1 MIFSL
6 IVNNNRYVYVFRS
19 KTQAYSV
26 SYKASLNIRVIA
38 LPISFTFKDS
48 LDLDAMNNDD
58 NAQKKTDDTTKG
70 KEKKVCAVNASCWVT
85 TFEDE
90 CCLQRGNVSLV
101 RYVEVRD
108 EALAFKLQSEVVCV
122 RACVCLCLCLCLCLC
137 ACA

>member
-1 MIFSL
+1 MFSL
-6 IVNNNRYVYVFRS
+6 IINNNWYVYVLRS

-38 LPISFTFKDS
+38 LQITFTFKGS
-48 LDLDAMNNDD
+48 LDLDDMNNDD
-58 NAQKKTDDTTKG
+58 NAHKKTEDTTNS
-70 KEKKVCAVNASCWVT
+70 KEKMCAVNASCWVT

-108 EALAFKLQSEVVCV
+108 EALAFKLQSEVRACEQTCVRVCV
-122 RACVCLCLCLCLCLC
+122 CVSVCV
-137 ACA
+137 